1 VTRIAPVLL
10 STETIS
16 VKVPPVSIPILS
28 AGCRIDGFVGIDVKG
43 CCAFGHQRIFGAPP
57 DSAKT
62 MDNHHT
68 PSQSGFA
75 DVTIGI
81 PDISA

>member
-43 CCAFGHQRIFGAPP
+43 VVPSVTNEFSALRRIAP
-57 DSAKT
+57 KT